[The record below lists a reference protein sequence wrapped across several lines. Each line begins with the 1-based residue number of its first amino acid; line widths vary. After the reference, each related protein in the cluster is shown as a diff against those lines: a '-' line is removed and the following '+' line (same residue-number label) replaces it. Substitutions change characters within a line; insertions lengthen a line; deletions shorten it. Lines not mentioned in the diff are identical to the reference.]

1 MRHGGRAMDERRR
14 LSSAMGADAAGAV
27 CLAEAGMDVAMLAPV
42 GSSRTAAADA
52 IAESGRR
59 SMTVFADLDDFASV
73 ESALARVR
81 ASFGTPSVLLT
92 VIGPGSYRGPGGLL
106 DQDWKEVVE
115 RPLRRAFLAGR
126 ASIDSLIKNGWGRV
140 IAVLDVDRSGR
151 AQPHEDAVLRAGL
164 EGLVRTLALELS
176 PFGITSNLITSD
188 RSGSAREWAGARY
201 GSRVADL
208 VGFLVSDEA
217 SAVSGR
223 SIPLNDDGSQP
234 EASDGPSSGRRCGGE
249 LNKQVAVVMTI

>member
-1 MRHGGRAMDERRR
+1 MDERRR
-14 LSSAMGADAAGAV
+14 LSSAVGADAAGAV
-27 CLAEAGMDVAMLAPV
+27 CLAEAGMDVAMLVPV
-42 GSSRTAAADA
+42 GSSCTAAA

-59 SMTVFADLDDFASV
+59 SVTVFADLDDLASV

-81 ASFGTPSVLLT
+81 ASLGTPSVLLSI
-92 VIGPGSYRGPGGLL
+92 IGSGSYRGPGGLL
-106 DQDWKEVVE
+106 DQDWKEIVE

-140 IAVLDVDRSGR
+140 ITVLDVDRSSQ

-188 RSGSAREWAGARY
+188 PSGSDREWAGARY
-201 GSRVADL
+201 GSQVADL

-223 SIPLNDDGSQP
+223 SIPLNDDGLQA
-234 EASDGPSSGRRCGGE
+234 EASDGPSSRRRCGGD